1 MQLSLAET
9 EDARE
14 GDQEPFWTCH
24 VQLSVSVQVLPGNWG
39 HIPQK
44 IWEEVME
51 VPFTEENQHGGQRTH
66 NQLMFPPLSKKT
78 IPHAVSAILLGA
90 VLGFLLSPFPLPLL
104 ISPSHG
110 AEPKLHLYL
119 LQKQNSFIFIHFTYF
134 LIFYFLLDL
143 STSDRD
149 FSVFALYLWY
159 CHYHSIW
166 IMCHFIC
173 FFFFSIL
180 ESAF

>member
-1 MQLSLAET
+1 
-9 EDARE
+9 
-14 GDQEPFWTCH
+14 
-24 VQLSVSVQVLPGNWG
+24 
-39 HIPQK
+39 
-44 IWEEVME
+44 ME
-51 VPFTEENQHGGQRTH
+51 VPFTKENQHGGQRTH

-110 AEPKLHLYL
+110 AEPKLHLY
-119 LQKQNSFIFIHFTYF
+119 F

-149 FSVFALYLWY
+149 FSVFALYL
-159 CHYHSIW
+159 
-166 IMCHFIC
+166 
-173 FFFFSIL
+173 
-180 ESAF
+180 